1 MQKGRS
7 GQKYIISTAYS
18 SVDGL
23 LDMFGEVTGQ
33 PKPRLRMPAPVMAA
47 IAEVADKTWFRAF
60 PNKPRRFTPAAVR
73 LLSMHR
79 RVDHRKARE
88 ELGFRPTPLKDA
100 VKAAYDDFLRR
111 GVIRPR

>member
-1 MQKGRS
+1 MHKGRS

-60 PNKPRRFTPAAVR
+60 PNMPRRFTPAAVR

-79 RVDHRKARE
+79 RVDHRKAKE
-88 ELGFRPTPLKDA
+88 ELGFKPTPLKHA
-100 VKAAYDDFLRR
+100 VETAYDDFLRR